1 LAGSLLNKPIFSV
14 LPPTK
19 LLNMLSNFLKL
30 SIRRL
35 RQNRFFSILQIGGLA
50 LGIAA
55 ALLLWTYISSELTF
69 NQYHDKVAQLYRV
82 IVLDNKGEAT
92 DYTPPALAPWLK
104 REFPEVKEYARTN
117 SNGAGVVSCFGTSL
131 NTDKPRNA
139 FREEASLAYAD
150 GGLFRLFSFEPKA
163 GKLDID
169 RAQEVAIS
177 AAYAQKYFGNDDPLG
192 MTLKLDNQFGGLPY
206 TIVGVFEDMPSTSDY
221 RFDLMFSLKTLEN
234 PANLNG
240 NDWASLATWYSSS
253 YATFVELEKNTSLAT
268 LEKKANVGLEKIF
281 PDHDFAIRFQRL
293 DQMHLG
299 RSNQDPYPTFGNR
312 SLVLALSGITFLILF
327 IAWIN
332 YVNIST
338 AQSHQQAQ
346 NVGIRRTVGATR
358 TEVAG
363 QYAVDSLLLMVLG
376 ILFSIPLILL
386 MQPYVSNMIGRDINP
401 VDLLNNSYAW
411 IFAAV
416 VLLGTA
422 ISGAYVAWLLSGVQP
437 IQMLAKQWKGTP
449 SRFSMRNVLVVTQF
463 SISILFI
470 LGTLILQTQL
480 TFMQNKNLGMNL
492 NQLLVIRGP
501 EGSDGDEKI
510 KRLNTFRNE
519 LGKFSWVE
527 DYCFTG
533 CLPGET
539 FSQNFRTEGFS
550 SKFSDPASK
559 KKSYVVAMIDHL
571 FQPTYEIQ
579 FAAGENFSAEDAR
592 NGYTQS
598 NQVILNE
605 TAAREMGFDRPA
617 EAAGQNITWN
627 DQALL
632 VKGVLKDY
640 HHRGLQQAIDPMVFL
655 PASNSS
661 LISVRLSTQD
671 LPKHLGQ
678 LQSLFAQLFPA
689 EPYDYY
695 FEQEDFNRQ
704 YTAEHRLGQISSA
717 SAMIAILL
725 SCLGLLGLITH
736 SIGRRTKEIGIRKVL
751 GASVAS
757 VTGLLTLDFLKLV
770 VVAIFIASPIA
781 WYVMHQWLANF
792 AYHIGIEWWMFVAAG
807 ALALLIAFLTVCVQS
822 IKAALANPVEVLK
835 SE

>member
-1 LAGSLLNKPIFSV
+1 
-14 LPPTK
+14 
-19 LLNMLSNFLKL
+19 
-30 SIRRL
+30 
-35 RQNRFFSILQIGGLA
+35 
-50 LGIAA
+50 
-55 ALLLWTYISSELTF
+55 
-69 NQYHDKVAQLYRV
+69 
-82 IVLDNKGEAT
+82 
-92 DYTPPALAPWLK
+92 
-104 REFPEVKEYARTN
+104 
-117 SNGAGVVSCFGTSL
+117 
-131 NTDKPRNA
+131 
-139 FREEASLAYAD
+139 
-150 GGLFRLFSFEPKA
+150 
-163 GKLDID
+163 
-169 RAQEVAIS
+169 
-177 AAYAQKYFGNDDPLG
+177 
-192 MTLKLDNQFGGLPY
+192 
-206 TIVGVFEDMPSTSDY
+206 
-221 RFDLMFSLKTLEN
+221 
-234 PANLNG
+234 
-240 NDWASLATWYSSS
+240 
-253 YATFVELEKNTSLAT
+253 
-268 LEKKANVGLEKIF
+268 
-281 PDHDFAIRFQRL
+281 
-293 DQMHLG
+293 
-299 RSNQDPYPTFGNR
+299 
-312 SLVLALSGITFLILF
+312 
-327 IAWIN
+327 
-332 YVNIST
+332 
-338 AQSHQQAQ
+338 
-346 NVGIRRTVGATR
+346 
-358 TEVAG
+358 
-363 QYAVDSLLLMVLG
+363 
-376 ILFSIPLILL
+376 
-386 MQPYVSNMIGRDINP
+386 
-401 VDLLNNSYAW
+401 
-411 IFAAV
+411 
-416 VLLGTA
+416 
-422 ISGAYVAWLLSGVQP
+422 
-437 IQMLAKQWKGTP
+437 
-449 SRFSMRNVLVVTQF
+449 
-463 SISILFI
+463 
-470 LGTLILQTQL
+470 
-480 TFMQNKNLGMNL
+480 
-492 NQLLVIRGP
+492 
-501 EGSDGDEKI
+501 
-510 KRLNTFRNE
+510 
-519 LGKFSWVE
+519 
-527 DYCFTG
+527 
-533 CLPGET
+533 
-539 FSQNFRTEGFS
+539 
-550 SKFSDPASK
+550 
-559 KKSYVVAMIDHL
+559 MIDHL